1 MDQDPLK
8 ILLLEDSA
16 IDAEIIKRQ
25 LKKHYPDAVFMLV
38 MTEEV
43 YINALETF
51 MPTLIISDN
60 SLPTYNATEALEV
73 KKKKC
78 PHVPF
83 ILVTGTVSEEFAAS
97 IIKAGADDYLLK
109 DRLTRL
115 PAAIDAALKHNQAE
129 KEKEKAAELLKQSE
143 EKYRTIMI
151 RITDAFVAF
160 DKDWR
165 YMYANAK
172 AGEILRCSPD
182 ELIGKI
188 HWDVFPDAKKQPFFS
203 SYILAMDSQQF
214 AHREDYFP
222 PFDLWF
228 ESYLYPSS
236 DGLSVYFRD
245 ITEKKKA
252 EELLKNSEEKYRTM
266 MERVTDAFISADKDG
281 NYTYIN
287 NMAEK
292 VLGKPASELVGKN
305 MWEIFP
311 KSMDLPFYAAF
322 NKAFNEQQ
330 YQYVVNHYDVLD
342 RWIENYIYPSAN
354 GLSIYFRDITE
365 KKKAEMA
372 LAKNE
377 KRFRKLVENGND
389 AFVILP
395 LQGKPKYVSSSVERV
410 LGYTEEEILDMDMF
424 DLVHPNHMPEVIE
437 TLKKVM
443 ENPGVPFTGHISRLK
458 HKDGTWHWYE
468 DTITNMMDD
477 PDIQGIVDNFRDV
490 TERINDQLALKES
503 EEKFRDIVENISD
516 ILCTHDLEGNILSVN
531 LAAKEN
537 LGYDTNELLSI
548 NIRDILTPRSKDK
561 FDAYINNIS
570 KEGKV
575 KGLMHV
581 QTKRGEKRIW
591 EFRNS
596 LNIKPGKPALVR
608 GFAHD
613 VTDRVQAQIKLS
625 QSEKRFR
632 ALVENNEGVI
642 SLMDEEMMTIYR
654 TPSAIRVTGWSNGEF
669 EKTDTRENIHP
680 DDLKILDEAMTKA
693 HRYPGNPIPVT
704 FRTRHKKG
712 HYIWLEG
719 VITNMLH
726 DPSVGGIISN
736 LRDVTSRK
744 KAEEELKEER
754 DKFSS
759 LAKTAPGL
767 IYSFRQ
773 YPDGRICFP
782 YANNAIEG
790 IFGFRHEELV
800 DDASFVYNYVHPD
813 DVENVSASTRISAEN
828 MSPWKCEFRYQHPE
842 KGELWLEGSAMPL
855 FEPEGSIIW
864 HGIVTDITERRKAEA
879 AKKAS
884 DEQYRTLVEQ
894 ASDGIFIADNTGKFV
909 MVNTSGCRLSGYSV
923 EELAERTIFDI
934 VDPENLAADPFH
946 FEDMRL
952 PQGARSERR
961 MIRKDGTFLDIEISA
976 KFLSDSRFIAFVRD
990 ISERKKA
997 QLDILREK
1005 SLSDSIING
1014 LPGVFYLC
1022 SSDGKL
1028 LRWNTNLEFVSEYR
1042 NEDIREMHALDFFD
1056 EEEQVIVAEAIREV
1070 FEKGSASVQANF
1082 LLKSNEKL
1090 PYYFTGIAIEYEGE
1104 PCLMGVGVDFSE
1116 RLQAQEMIRE
1126 SSEQLRQLT
1135 QHLQSIREEERKRIG
1150 REIHDELGQQ
1160 LTAIK
1165 MDAAW
1170 LNKKIP
1176 EDKTDIKAKLQN
1188 ILTLINGSSQSMRR
1202 ILSELRPSILDS
1214 NGLLEALE
1222 WQNSQFTANTG
1233 IPVDFKT
1240 TETEIRLPDQVAT
1253 CVFRVCQEGLT
1264 NITRYAEATKVS
1276 LFLVMSN
1283 NTLRVVL
1290 EDNGKGFDLES
1301 IKAKKRF
1308 GLLGMKERVVSFGG
1322 DFQIAS
1328 SPGAGTR
1335 ISFSLK
1341 L

>member
-1 MDQDPLK
+1 MDQNPLK
-8 ILLLEDSA
+8 ILLLEDSP

-25 LKKHYPDAVFMLV
+25 LKKHYPHAIFTLV
-38 MTEEV
+38 MTEAT

-51 MPTLIISDN
+51 GPDLIISDN
-60 SLPTYNATEALEV
+60 ALPTYSALEALEV
-73 KKKKC
+73 KKKLY

-83 ILVTGTVSEEFAAS
+83 ILVTGTVSEEFAAG

-115 PAAIDAALKHNQAE
+115 PNAIDAALKHHQTE
-129 KEKEKAAELLKQSE
+129 KEKLEAAEQ
-143 EKYRTIMI
+143 
-151 RITDAFVAF
+151 
-160 DKDWR
+160 
-165 YMYANAK
+165 
-172 AGEILRCSPD
+172 LR
-182 ELIGKI
+182 
-188 HWDVFPDAKKQPFFS
+188 
-203 SYILAMDSQQF
+203 M
-214 AHREDYFP
+214 
-222 PFDLWF
+222 
-228 ESYLYPSS
+228 
-236 DGLSVYFRD
+236 
-245 ITEKKKA
+245 
-252 EELLKNSEEKYRTM
+252 SEEKYRTM

-281 NYTYIN
+281 NYTYVN
-287 NMAEK
+287 NKAENI
-292 VLGKPASELVGKN
+292 LGKAPAELVGKN

-311 KSMDLPFYAAF
+311 QSMDLPFYKAF
-322 NKAFNEQQ
+322 NKAFNEQE
-330 YQYVVNHYDVLD
+330 YQYVENHYAGLD
-342 RWIENYIYPSAN
+342 RWIENHIYPSAN

-365 KKKAEMA
+365 KKKAEEA
-372 LAKNE
+372 LAKSE

-395 LQGKPKYVSSSVERV
+395 IQGKPKYVSSSVERV
-410 LGYTEEEILDMDMF
+410 LGYTEEEILNMDMF
-424 DLVHPNHMPEVIE
+424 ELVHPDHIPDVQE
-437 TLKKVM
+437 TLKQVM

-468 DTITNMMDD
+468 DTITNMLHD

-490 TERINDQLALKES
+490 TDRINDQLALKEN

-537 LGYDTNELLSI
+537 LGYETSELLDM
-548 NIRDILTPRSKDK
+548 NIRDILTSRSKDK
-561 FDAYINNIS
+561 FGAYINSIT

-581 QTKRGEKRIW
+581 HTKHGEKRIW

-596 LNIKPGKPALVR
+596 LNIKAGKQAFVR

-613 VTDRVQAQIKLS
+613 VTDRVNSQIKLS

-642 SLMDEEMMTIYR
+642 SLLDEDMMTIYR

-669 EKTDTRENIHP
+669 EKTDTREYIHP
-680 DDLKILDEAMTKA
+680 DDLPVLDEVMAKA
-693 HRYPGNPIPVT
+693 HRYPGNPIPII

-719 VITNMLH
+719 VMTNMLH
-726 DPSVGGIISN
+726 DPCVGGIISN
-736 LRDVTSRK
+736 LRDITSRK
-744 KAEEELKEER
+744 KAEEDLKEER
-754 DKFSS
+754 DKFAI

-773 YPDGRICFP
+773 YKDGTFCFP
-782 YANNAIEG
+782 YASNAVEE
-790 IFGFRHEELV
+790 IFGFRHEEV
-800 DDASFVYNYVHPD
+800 VNDATVVFDHVHPAD
-813 DVENVSASTRISAEN
+813 IQELVTSIELSAEN
-828 MSPWKCEFRYQHPE
+828 MSPWRLEFRYLHPE
-842 KGELWLEGSAMPL
+842 KNERWLEGNSMPL
-855 FEPEGSIIW
+855 FEPEGNIIW
-864 HGIVTDITERRKAEA
+864 HGIVTDITERRVAEE

-894 ASDGIFIADNTGKFV
+894 ASDGIFIADNSGKFV
-909 MVNTSGCRLSGYSV
+909 MVNTSGCRLSGYTL

-934 VDPENLAADPFH
+934 VDPENLAADPFR

-961 MIRKDGTFLDIEISA
+961 MIRKDGKYVDIEISA
-976 KFLSDSRFIAFVRD
+976 KYLSDSRFIAFVRD

-1005 SLSDSIING
+1005 NLSDSIING

-1022 SSDGKL
+1022 NSEGKL
-1028 LRWNTNLEFVSEYR
+1028 LRWNTNLEFVSLYK
-1042 NEDIREMHALDFFD
+1042 NEDIRQMHALDFFD
-1056 EEEQVIVAEAIREV
+1056 EEEKLIVADAIRDV
-1070 FEKGSASVQANF
+1070 FEKGSANVQANF

-1090 PYYFTGIAIEYEGE
+1090 PYYFTGIAIEHEGA

-1116 RLQAQEMIRE
+1116 RLKAQEMIRE

-1135 QHLQSIREEERKRIG
+1135 KHLQSVREEERKRIG

-1176 EDKTDIKAKLQN
+1176 EESTDIKAKLQN
-1188 ILTLINGSSQSMRR
+1188 ILTLINGSSLSMRR
-1202 ILSELRPSILDS
+1202 ILSELRPSILDN

-1276 LFLVMSN
+1276 LFLVMN
-1283 NTLRVVL
+1283 DNTLRVVL

-1322 DFQIAS
+1322 NFEIAS

-1335 ISFSLK
+1335 ISFSLQ